1 MAQVSGWEEQGGS
14 GHMQVVVS
22 ETAILATDSPTEL
35 PFGPACITL
44 LRTAG
49 SLPRDALPHC

>member
-1 MAQVSGWEEQGGS
+1 
-14 GHMQVVVS
+14 MQVVAS

-49 SLPRDALPHC
+49 SLPKDALPHC